1 MIRAA
6 LFPLVF
12 SAIAACAPPPPRA
25 PTWLPEAT
33 LLASDGPRRLAD
45 IVQPGHITVIEFF
58 SADCPCQAAHDD
70 RLRELAAAYRDRGVD
85 VYAVDSEAGASTDRA
100 RKEALSRRYPFPIL
114 ADPSGAL
121 ADGLGVEFATYTVV
135 VDRLGRIRYRG
146 GLDSDRTHLTTDASL
161 WVRDAVDRLLA
172 KANPDPSEA
181 EALGCA
187 LRRR

>member
-12 SAIAACAPPPPRA
+12 TAIAACSPPPRA
-25 PTWLPEAT
+25 PSRLPDAT
-33 LLASDGPRRLAD
+33 LLASDGQRSLAEL
-45 IVQPGHITVIEFF
+45 VQPGRVTVIEFF

-70 RLRELAAAYRDRGVD
+70 RLRELAAAYRARGVD

-121 ADGLGVEFATYTVV
+121 ADALGAEFATYTVV
-135 VDRLGRIRYRG
+135 VDRLGAVRYRG
-146 GLDSDRTHLTTDASL
+146 GLDSDRTHVTREASL
-161 WVRDAVDRLLA
+161 WVRDAVDHLLA
-172 KANPDPSEA
+172 GADPDPIEA